1 MVAKKF
7 SGSQRTMSMA
17 EKAKKLTC
25 DFPVL
30 DCTQEQNDSPRF
42 FFHRST
48 IQMAVSVMKDC

>member
-1 MVAKKF
+1 
-7 SGSQRTMSMA
+7 MSMA